1 MKVIKVGKEPEQVMR
16 VTCEQC
22 GAELEI
28 APWDLRNERISIR
41 NVSTYICPC
50 CLYLNFLENGFEY
63 TRNM

>member
-1 MKVIKVGKEPEQVMR
+1 MSNYTYQRRNFMKVIKVGKEPEQVMR

-41 NVSTYICPC
+41 NVSTYIW
-50 CLYLNFLENGFEY
+50 F
-63 TRNM
+63 